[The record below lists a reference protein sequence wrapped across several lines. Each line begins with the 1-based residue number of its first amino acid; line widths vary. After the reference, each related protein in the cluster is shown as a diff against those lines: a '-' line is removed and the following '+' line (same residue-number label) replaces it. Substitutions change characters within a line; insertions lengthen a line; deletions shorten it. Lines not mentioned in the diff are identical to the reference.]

1 MVDMGSGKKK
11 LTGTLLAVGL
21 AVSFLAGCNQKTEET
36 QIQATKVQTTAAAR
50 GNLEITGSYVGTVE
64 PHTSVSVTPLVA
76 GTVKTVHVKAG
87 DTVKEGDV
95 LCEFDDKTAQLG
107 LESAENALASAKAG
121 KKAAQEQIDAAKK
134 QADASIKSMKSQLK
148 TLKKQRK
155 SSKKQLKKLNKN
167 LEKLKKAQEAAGEG
181 YQTVKKIYDTANTLY
196 IQYQA
201 FLSANP
207 DCQTTAGLSAAA
219 LTPVSPAASSKK
231 YTENFSIETESSA
244 QAAAETDNA
253 AQGEVPGN
261 DNDTD
266 TNEKESENT
275 NVQPSEAEI
284 QKQQTAAALLNALT
298 EIPLTVEYLS
308 QAGLDTLK
316 DQVSQAQAASA
327 AASSGYAEAATAKQ
341 TLKSGIASMD
351 AQIKT
356 LKDNIKTAEDAASD
370 KTSTDVYDTQIK
382 AAKTG
387 VESAQYQKD
396 LYTVTAPI
404 SGVIESVNVSENEI
418 AAQGYPAFTI
428 ADKEAILVSFYVPA
442 QVQSYLRMGDAVSVE
457 GPTGEVKGEVSS
469 IAEAVD
475 PQKGLFKVQVQVTS
489 KEAKTFL
496 SGSSV
501 SLSMVTNSVK
511 GQIVIPFDA
520 VYYDNDQT
528 YVYLARDGQA
538 WRQDITAGPYNNEKI
553 VVLDGLS
560 GGEEVITT
568 WGAGLKDGAAIEIIT
583 EENTP

>member
-1 MVDMGSGKKK
+1 MGI
-11 LTGTLLAVGL
+11 LLAAGL
-21 AVSFLAGCNQKTEET
+21 AASVFAGCEKKSEET
-36 QIQATKVQTTAAAR
+36 QIQATKVQTTVAEK
-50 GNLEITGSYVGTVE
+50 GDLEITGTYVGTVE

-76 GTVKTVHVKAG
+76 GTVKSVHVKVG
-87 DTVKEGDV
+87 DSVKEGDI
-95 LCEFDDKTAQLG
+95 LCEFDDTTAELG
-107 LESAENALASAKAG
+107 LQSAKNALESAKAG
-121 KKAAQEQIDAAKK
+121 KKAAKEQIDAAKK
-134 QADASIKSMKSQLK
+134 QANASISSMKSQLK
-148 TLKKQRK
+148 SLKKQRK
-155 SSKKQLKKLNKN
+155 ASKKQLNKLNKN
-167 LEKLKKAQEAAGEG
+167 LKQLKKAQEAAGEG
-181 YQTVKKIYDTANTLY
+181 FQAVKKIYDSANALY

-207 DCQTTAGLSAAA
+207 DCQTTAGLSVAA
-219 LTPVSPAASSKK
+219 LTPVSAPAPSQKYAEAFSGEEKSDQQNTKETGNGTEESLPDADTEKK
-231 YTENFSIETESSA
+231 EKETESI
-244 QAAAETDNA
+244 
-253 AQGEVPGN
+253 
-261 DNDTD
+261 
-266 TNEKESENT
+266 
-275 NVQPSEAEI
+275 NVQPSEEQI
-284 QKQQTAAALLNALT
+284 QKQQTAAALLNALG

-327 AASSGYAEAATAKQ
+327 AASSGYAEASTAKQ

-396 LYTVTAPI
+396 LYTVTAPV

-428 ADKEAILVSFYVPA
+428 TDKAAILVSFYVPA
-442 QVQSYLRMGDAVSVE
+442 QVQSYLHLGDSVLVE
-457 GPTGEVKGEVSS
+457 GPAGEVNGQVSS

-475 PQKGLFKVQVQVTS
+475 PQKGLFKIQVQVTS
-489 KEAKTFL
+489 EEARTFL

-501 SLSMVTNSVK
+501 SLSMVTNSVQD
-511 GQIVIPFDA
+511 QIVIPFDA
-520 VYYDNDQT
+520 VYYDNDQA
-528 YVYLARDGQA
+528 YVYFARDGQA
-538 WRQDITAGPYNNEKI
+538 WRRDITAGPYNNEQI
-553 VVLDGLS
+553 VVLEGLS

-568 WGAGLKDGAAIEIIT
+568 WGAGLKDGAAIEVIK
-583 EENTP
+583 EEKTP